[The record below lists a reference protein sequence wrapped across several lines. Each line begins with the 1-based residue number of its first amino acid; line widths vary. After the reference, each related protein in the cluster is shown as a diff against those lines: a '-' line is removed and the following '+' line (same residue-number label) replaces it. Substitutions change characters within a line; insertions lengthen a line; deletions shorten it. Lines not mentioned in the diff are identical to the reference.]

1 MGSICYSCFGETV
14 NEYGI
19 CTACGYD
26 DAGHRVN
33 YPLALPGG
41 SILFGR
47 YIIGKVL
54 GQGGYGITY
63 LARDYQSGQQVAIKE
78 FFPDTMATRT
88 GTTTVTPLSGMRG
101 EHFHYGR
108 DSFLEEAKTMAEFNG
123 NPHIAGVQMY
133 FEENNT
139 AYFVMEYL
147 DGCSF
152 GDYIASRGRRLSW
165 EDTAQI
171 MLPVLDALSQIH
183 AKGIIHRDIA
193 PDNIFITTDGT
204 VKLLDF
210 GAARHSLGNVSQSLD
225 AIVKYGFAPKEQ
237 YSRRG
242 RQGPYTDVYA
252 ASATIY
258 FALTGVKPDDA
269 IDRSTE
275 DTMPPP
281 SILGA
286 KISEEVDNALMKGL
300 AVEAR
305 DRYQSAA
312 ELKQALTAPLA
323 GTKSVKKDSSQK
335 DAFQNDDIQKKDAQK
350 DTVKNISGSRAEK
363 SAGFL
368 PSNPVPFFAIVFAII
383 MVVLIVRG
391 QREYLRLQEIASAVN
406 SPNTATA
413 QTSTET
419 QTSIKPQ
426 SSTETQTEIKL
437 KPGTFAMAPIPYKEG
452 IDSSAT
458 FWGQDTYKREDVKT
472 VTFRS
477 SLEGMPADAWD
488 VSAEKDG
495 TVMAWMRDGN
505 LTVAAN
511 GKIAPTARLF
521 YYMTNLISIDF
532 GSSIDSSG
540 VTDMSYMFAMCHSL
554 SSLDLSGFD
563 TSYATNMSFMFNN
576 CRSLSS
582 QDLSGFDTSRV
593 TAMELMFYNCKSLTD
608 VNLSSFDTSRVRY
621 FEGMF
626 SLCPSLT
633 HLDLSNFD
641 TSSAV
646 DLSRM
651 FEGCESLAGVDLS
664 GFDTSSVTNMHSMFN
679 GCESLTDLDL
689 SSFDTSNV
697 TDMSSMFS
705 CCMSLAS
712 LDISSF
718 TTSADTNLFF
728 IFTISPRLTD
738 LKCSDPRLLAE
749 WNR

>member
-26 DAGHRVN
+26 DAGHHLN
-33 YPLALPGG
+33 YPLALPAG

-63 LARDYQSGQQVAIKE
+63 LARDYQTGQKVAIKE

-152 GDYIASRGRRLSW
+152 GDYIASHGRRLSW
-165 EDTAQI
+165 EDTARI

-281 SILGA
+281 SILGV
-286 KISEEVDNALMKGL
+286 KISEAMDNALMKGL
-300 AVEAR
+300 AVEAK

-312 ELKQALTAPLA
+312 ELKQALMAVSA
-323 GTKSVKKDSSQK
+323 GTKTEKKDNIQK
-335 DAFQNDDIQKKDAQK
+335 DSVQEETSDGKTFISDIHSRPNSKGRNYDPNRYAADSMKDDVQMDDTQKKAVQK
-350 DTVKNISGSRAEK
+350 DPVKSTSGSREEK
-363 SAGFL
+363 STFSL
-368 PSNPVPFFAIVFAII
+368 PAKLLPILGIVLLII
-383 MVVLIVRG
+383 AAVLMPRG
-391 QREYLRLQEIASAVN
+391 
-406 SPNTATA
+406 P
-413 QTSTET
+413 
-419 QTSIKPQ
+419 K
-426 SSTETQTEIKL
+426 
-437 KPGTFAMAPIPYKEG
+437 TFAMAPIPYEEDIG
-452 IDSSAT
+452 SSAT
-458 FWGQDTYKREDVKT
+458 FWGQDTYKRKEVKT
-472 VTFRS
+472 VSFRS

-488 VSAEKDG
+488 VSAKKNG
-495 TVMAWMRDGN
+495 TVMAWMKDGN

-511 GKIAPTARLF
+511 GKIVPTAGLF
-521 YYMTNLISIDF
+521 RYMTNLTSIDF
-532 GSSIDSSG
+532 GSSIDSSS
-540 VTDMSYMFAMCHSL
+540 VTDMSYMFNGCHSL
-554 SSLDLSGFD
+554 TSLDLSGFD
-563 TSYATNMSFMFNN
+563 TSNVTNISFMFNN
-576 CRSLSS
+576 CSSLTSL
-582 QDLSGFDTSRV
+582 DLSGFDTSKV
-593 TAMELMFYNCKSLTD
+593 TTMLLMFYNCKSLTD
-608 VNLSSFDTSRVRY
+608 VNLSSFDTSRVTD

-626 SLCPSLT
+626 DACVSLAR
-633 HLDLSNFD
+633 LDLSNFD
-641 TSSAV
+641 TSSAI

-651 FEGCESLAGVDLS
+651 FKGCESLAGVDLS
-664 GFDTSSVTNMHSMFN
+664 GFDTSSVTDMHSMFD
-679 GCESLTDLDL
+679 GCEGLTDLDL

-728 IFTISPRLTD
+728 IFAISPRLTD